1 VPVIYYSDRQIE
13 KIRESG
19 RIVAECHRLTREMI
33 APGVTTRQI
42 ERVIAE
48 HIKKRGGTSPFF
60 GYELPG
66 KVPFPC
72 HICAS
77 INDVVVH
84 GISDDVPLKEGD
96 LVAIDC
102 GVRKEGYIGDSAWT
116 LAVGKIDERAQALL
130 KAGEDSLWA
139 GINAARPKGTIG
151 EISKAVQA
159 LVESRGF
166 SVVRDYVG
174 HGVGLSLH
182 EEPQVPNYFT
192 PGQNLPFLRTVLKRG
207 MVFCI
212 EPMVNEG
219 TEKVVSKDGAWPVRT
234 ADGGRSVH
242 FEHTVAVL
250 EDRIE
255 ILTKE

>member
-1 VPVIYYSDRQIE
+1 MIYYSERQIE

-19 RIVAECHRLTREMI
+19 RIVGECLQLTREMV

-42 ERVIAE
+42 EKAIAE

-77 INDVVVH
+77 VNEVVVH
-84 GISDDVPLKEGD
+84 GLSDDEPLKEGD

-116 LAVGKIDERAQALL
+116 FPVGKVDETAQRLL
-130 KAGEDSLWA
+130 KCGEEALYA
-139 GINAARPKGTIG
+139 GIHAAKPRGTIAD
-151 EISKAVQA
+151 ISKAVQKV
-159 LVESRGF
+159 VEAEKF
-166 SVVRDYVG
+166 AVVRDYVG

-182 EEPQVPNYFT
+182 EEPQVPNYYSA
-192 PGQNLPFLRTVLKRG
+192 GQSLPFLRQTLKAG

-219 TEKVVSKDGAWPVRT
+219 TEKVTSVNGAWPVKT

-242 FEHTVAVL
+242 FEHTVAIFQ
-250 EDRIE
+250 DRLE
-255 ILTKE
+255 ILTKQ

>member
-1 VPVIYYSDRQIE
+1 MAQIYYSDRQIE
-13 KIRESG
+13 KIREAG
-19 RIVAECHRLTREMI
+19 RIVAECLEITRSMI

-42 ERVIAE
+42 ERAIAE

-77 INDVVVH
+77 VNDVVVH
-84 GISDDVPLKEGD
+84 GLSDDVPLKEGD

-116 LAVGKIDERAQALL
+116 FAVGPIDEKAQKLM
-130 KAGEDSLWA
+130 KTGEESLWA
-139 GINAARPKGTIG
+139 GINAAKPRGTVG
-151 EISKAVQA
+151 DISMAVQKF
-159 LVESRGF
+159 VEERGF

-182 EEPQVPNYFT
+182 EEPQVPNYYST
-192 PGQNLPFLRTVLKRG
+192 GQNLPFLRTVLKPG

-219 TEKVVSKDGAWPVRT
+219 VEKVVSQEGQWPVRT

-250 EDRIE
+250 KDRIE
-255 ILTKE
+255 ILTK